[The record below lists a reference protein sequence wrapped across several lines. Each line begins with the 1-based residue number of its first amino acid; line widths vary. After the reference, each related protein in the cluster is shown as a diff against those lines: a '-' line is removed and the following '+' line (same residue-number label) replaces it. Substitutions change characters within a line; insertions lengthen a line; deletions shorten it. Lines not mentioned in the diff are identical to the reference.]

1 MDAQMIFTT
10 RTLLDATHVD
20 RWGRMRPSAL
30 LEIMQET
37 AGDHAALLGVGRDVL
52 APRGLFWAIVRQT
65 IEINRLPGIGET
77 VLAETWPGP
86 PSRTAYPRY
95 MVGRTAQGEEL
106 FRAVALWLLMDVQT
120 RAMVLPGGSG
130 IQVPGLIRGGELANP
145 TGIAP
150 RAYDNQERRRVRYS
164 ELDCNGHLS
173 NTKYLNWME
182 DLLPAQWHRNH
193 MLSQVHVCYI
203 NEATDNQEITL
214 NWTLEDGAMA
224 LEGRRDSEAA
234 VQRVFALRALYRQ
247 LG

>member
-1 MDAQMIFTT
+1 MS
-10 RTLLDATHVD
+10 RPG
-20 RWGRMRPSAL
+20 RWCCR
-30 LEIMQET
+30 
-37 AGDHAALLGVGRDVL
+37 AAAAFRCRASSG
-52 APRGLFWAIVRQT
+52 AASWPTPRGLR
-65 IEINRLPGIGET
+65 PGHMT
-77 VLAETWPGP
+77 
-86 PSRTAYPRY
+86 
-95 MVGRTAQGEEL
+95 
-106 FRAVALWLLMDVQT
+106 T
-120 RAMVLPGGSG
+120 RSAAGC
-130 IQVPGLIRGGELANP
+130 A
-145 TGIAP
+145 
-150 RAYDNQERRRVRYS
+150 YS